1 MVSRAER
8 EGLKKRIV
16 EMRELL
22 NSQETEVLEYD
33 ERFGVQIKNGSGC
46 RVIGVLASYEF
57 R

>member
-33 ERFGVQIKNGSGC
+33 ERFGGQIKNGSGC
-46 RVIGVLASYEF
+46 RAIGVLASYEF